1 MLYIV
6 DITCIG
12 SENVF
17 TLTQK
22 IFGTGKINRLQ
33 KIKSMDLSVRKN
45 LQKNIEHR
53 IENIF

>member
-1 MLYIV
+1 M

-22 IFGTGKINRLQ
+22 IFGTGKINPLR
-33 KIKSMDLSVRKN
+33 KIKSIDFSVRQN
-45 LQKNIEHR
+45 LQKKIEHR
-53 IENIF
+53 RENMF

>member
-1 MLYIV
+1 MLYTV

-22 IFGTGKINRLQ
+22 IFETGKMNPLR
-33 KIKSMDLSVRKN
+33 KIKSIDLSVRQN
-45 LQKNIEHR
+45 LQKKIEHR
-53 IENIF
+53 RENMF